1 MENILSV
8 GKLDSRMNTAEEQI
22 SELKDSA
29 NEVTIKHLGG
39 IHLCKKREKL
49 RIRIL
54 VGISEGEKE

>member
-29 NEVTIKHLGG
+29 NEVTIKHLGA